1 MTRGLARCAALA
13 ASCLLAACGTVPGS
27 WTASVPTSGPI
38 AEGQQVGI
46 DREDQFIR
54 VIARGPQDGMTPMQV
69 VEGFLEASASFD
81 GNQSVARQYLTAEA
95 ARRWDPSLGVAVHEG
110 DAVLSSAGS
119 AVTLRAVQAG
129 TIDREGTYAVAE
141 DGTDLVERFSL
152 VRDGGQWR
160 IDELPQ
166 GLVLSSADVDRAYR
180 ALNVYFFDPTFGT
193 LVPDA
198 RMVPVLGSGAAT
210 TLMRMLLDGPSA
222 WLAPAVRTAFPPGV
236 GLGLATVPIEGG
248 IARVD
253 LDAAARA
260 ADDTVRQAMSQQI
273 VWTLRQVPDVQSIEI
288 TAGRI
293 PLDVPGVQ
301 SPQPRDAWP
310 AVDPGGLRAGA
321 AGYVLDPGVVELDPR
336 PQVAGS
342 EPADIPLALSGPPGS
357 EAPELAS
364 LAVARDLDE
373 LAGVDVE
380 GTLWRGPL
388 EQGGRLVP
396 VVPSCGC
403 ERLAFDRSGDVWTV
417 VDGVGLVAYDEIGT
431 GTRVQVLGLP
441 AGSAL
446 VRAVPSRDGTRAAL
460 IVASDAGRT
469 LLLGRIVRATPGAEA
484 RVTAPIRVEATL
496 DDVLDVAWSG
506 AGSLAVLA
514 VVTGSAVQAY
524 DVDLARGTVA
534 ALDGPGD
541 PRAIAAAPG
550 LPGLVSSADG
560 SVYEFRGGDWLVRT
574 EGTAPA
580 YPS

>member
-1 MTRGLARCAALA
+1 MAVALLVSGCSA
-13 ASCLLAACGTVPGS
+13 VPGS
-27 WTASVPTSGPI
+27 WTATVPTAGPI

-54 VIARGPQDGMTPMQV
+54 VIARGPQDGMSPMQI
-69 VEGFLEASASFD
+69 VEGFLQASASFD
-81 GNQSVARQYLTAEA
+81 GNQSVARQFLTADA
-95 ARRWDPSLGVAVHEG
+95 SRRWDPSLGVVAYEG

-129 TIDREGTYAVAE
+129 SIDREGTYSVAE
-141 DGTDLVERFSL
+141 DGTDLVERFAL

-180 ALNVYFFDPTFGT
+180 ALNVYFFDPSYGT

-210 TLMRMLLDGPSA
+210 TLMRMLLGGPSG
-222 WLAPAVRTAFPPGV
+222 WLAPAVRTAFPPGLT
-236 GLGLATVPIEGG
+236 LGLEAVPIEGG
-248 IARVD
+248 VARVD
-253 LDAAARA
+253 LGVLARS

-288 TAGRI
+288 TAGRL
-293 PLDVPGVQ
+293 PLDVPGVA

-310 AVDPGGLRAGA
+310 SVDPGGVRPGA
-321 AGYVLDPGVVELDPR
+321 AGFVLTPGVVELDPR

-342 EPADIPLALSGPPGS
+342 EPADTPLALTGPPGS
-357 EAPELAS
+357 EPPSLAS
-364 LAVARDLDE
+364 IAVARDLDE
-373 LAGVDVE
+373 LAGVDAA

-396 VVPSCGC
+396 LVPDCGC
-403 ERLAFDRSGDVWTV
+403 EHPAFDRSGDIWTV
-417 VDGVGLVAYDEIGT
+417 ADGVGLVAFDETGT

-441 AGSAL
+441 AGSSL
-446 VRAVPSRDGTRAAL
+446 VRAVPSRDGTRVAL
-460 IVASDAGRT
+460 IVTQESGRT
-469 LLLGRIVRATPGAEA
+469 LLLARIVRTTPGAEA

-496 DDVLDVAWSG
+496 DDVIDVAWSG

-514 VVTGSAVQAY
+514 VVTGSALQAY

-541 PRAIAAAPG
+541 ALTISAAPG
-550 LPGLVSSADG
+550 LPGLVASADG
-560 SVYEFRGGDWLVRT
+560 TVYEFRGGDWLARI
-574 EGTAPA
+574 EGTAPT